1 MVADARGPRKRGNP
15 LGKGVPALAAA
26 YLSYLQTLVIVTK
39 GHYSESA
46 ASFVSAA
53 VSMTTLLTGISVG
66 LGALVVLLLALLVV
80 RWRSDARTDE
90 RVAEVVASLNE
101 RMDEL
106 GRELAGALARAEQE
120 SRRSHI
126 FGELAGSID
135 LDEVLS
141 RTLEAAGGFE
151 EADAALVM
159 LPEAQG
165 GKPLVATLGLS
176 VEEAER
182 HAITGPPD
190 GRLARSI
197 TMAYTYPAHA
207 GEADEEGDEDM
218 IHAGLAVPLPGE
230 GQPLGYLTVFTRRAG
245 HEYSDEDVRQL
256 ETLAQHAGPAI
267 ENARRFR
274 EARQLADL
282 DALTGLHNRRFFH
295 DTLAR
300 ECARAHRYERRL
312 ALIVFDLDDFKDV
325 NDRIGHLAG
334 DAVLAEAAERV
345 RDVVRTADFA
355 CRVGGDEFA
364 VILPEST
371 LEDADQLYRRIL
383 HAVSSR
389 PLGQAGKLYL
399 SAGVAAL
406 RPEDDPVSFFK
417 RADDALYRA
426 KEAGKGRVVAANSPH
441 LGPA

>member
-1 MVADARGPRKRGNP
+1 MNTV
-15 LGKGVPALAAA
+15 L
-26 YLSYLQTLVIVTK
+26 I
-39 GHYSESA
+39 
-46 ASFVSAA
+46 
-53 VSMTTLLTGISVG
+53 GISVG

-80 RWRSDARTDE
+80 RWRSGNSTDE
-90 RVAEVVASLNE
+90 RVAEVVASLNA

-106 GRELAGALARAEQE
+106 GRELAGALERAEE
-120 SRRSHI
+120 EGRRSRI

-141 RTLEAAGGFE
+141 RTLEAAGALEG
-151 EADAALVM
+151 ADAALVM
-159 LPEAQG
+159 LPDPQG

-197 TMAYTYPAHA
+197 TMSYTYP
-207 GEADEEGDEDM
+207 ELERDADDEGV

-230 GQPLGYLTVFTRRAG
+230 TQTLGYLTVFTRTKG
-245 HEYSDEDVRQL
+245 HSYSDEDVRRL
-256 ETLAQHAGPAI
+256 ETLALRAGPAI

-295 DTLAR
+295 ETLAR
-300 ECARAHRYERRL
+300 ECARAHRYERKL
-312 ALIVFDLDDFKDV
+312 SLIVFDLDDFKEI

-345 RDVVRTADFA
+345 RDVVRTADIA

-364 VILPEST
+364 VILPESGI
-371 LEDADQLYRRIL
+371 EDADQLYRRL
-383 HAVSSR
+383 LNAVSSR
-389 PLGQAGKLYL
+389 PIGQAGKLFL
-399 SAGVAAL
+399 SAGVAEL
-406 RPEDDPVSFFK
+406 RAEDDPVSFFQ

-426 KEAGKGRVVAANSPH
+426 KESGKGQVVSANAPK

>member
-1 MVADARGPRKRGNP
+1 
-15 LGKGVPALAAA
+15 
-26 YLSYLQTLVIVTK
+26 
-39 GHYSESA
+39 
-46 ASFVSAA
+46 
-53 VSMTTLLTGISVG
+53 MTTILIGISVG

-80 RWRSDARTDE
+80 RWRSDNSTDE
-90 RVAEVVASLNE
+90 RVAEVVASLNA

-106 GRELAGALARAEQE
+106 GRELAGALERAEE
-120 SRRSHI
+120 EGRRSRI

-141 RTLEAAGGFE
+141 RTLEAAGALE
-151 EADAALVM
+151 DADAALVM
-159 LPEAQG
+159 LPDAQG

-197 TMAYTYPAHA
+197 TMSYTYPELEREASA
-207 GEADEEGDEDM
+207 GEGV
-218 IHAGLAVPLPGE
+218 IHAGLAVPLPGDSST
-230 GQPLGYLTVFTRRAG
+230 LGYLTVFTRRNG
-245 HEYSDEDVRQL
+245 HDYSDDDVRQL
-256 ETLAQHAGPAI
+256 ETLALRAGPAI

-282 DALTGLHNRRFFH
+282 DALTGLHNRRYFH
-295 DTLAR
+295 ETLAR
-300 ECARAHRYERRL
+300 ECARAHRYERKL
-312 ALIVFDLDDFKDV
+312 SLIVFDLDDFKEV

-334 DAVLAEAAERV
+334 DTVLAEAGERV
-345 RDVVRTADFA
+345 RDVVRTADIA

-364 VILPEST
+364 VILPESS
-371 LEDADQLYRRIL
+371 LNDADQLYRRIQN
-383 HAVSSR
+383 AISSR
-389 PLGQAGKLYL
+389 PLGQGGKLFL
-399 SAGVAAL
+399 SAGVAEL
-406 RPEDDPVSFFK
+406 RAEDDPVAFFQ

-426 KEAGKGRVVAANSPH
+426 KEAGKGRVVSANSPR